1 MSRRIEIK
9 IDNEL
14 VLKEFILED
23 SQELFNLIDRNRN
36 QLSQFGDE
44 TSQKY
49 PNLDSVRRSI
59 SNSLNPQ
66 KLRFGIWLN
75 NLELVGTI
83 NLTPRDE
90 ENKCIEVGYYLGKEF
105 EGRGIITRCVRKIVE
120 YSLRDLNYSVICAT
134 VHPNNERSKILLRNV
149 GFQIDKQKSEEFGD
163 LYFYISKN

>member
-9 IDNEL
+9 VDDEL

-23 SQELFNLIDRNRN
+23 SQELFDLIDRNRG

-49 PNLDSVRRSI
+49 PNLDSVRISI
-59 SNSLNPQ
+59 LNPSNPQ
-66 KLRFGIWLN
+66 KLRFGIRFN

-83 NLTPRDE
+83 NLTPRDQ
-90 ENKCIEVGYYLGKEF
+90 ENKCIEVGYYLGEEF
-105 EGRGIITRCVRKIVE
+105 ERKRIVTRCVRKIVE
-120 YSLRDLNYSVICAT
+120 YSFRNLNYKTICAT
-134 VHPNNERSKILLRNV
+134 VHPKNEKSQRVLRNV
-149 GFQIDKQKSEEFGD
+149 GFQVDKEKSQELGN